1 MFNVVTTN
9 KKTNAPLKG
18 YFVIEHAG
26 DRVAVCNQ
34 FGQLDLQVKSKY
46 AEQVEK
52 AFGRKLES
60 RWPHGGTGYRGTLKC
75 TVAEVETAFSVEWP
89 KVEQTKPIAEVKS
102 VVAEPAPLFELRSIV
117 PQAVQQ
123 PAEYKLELK
132 PIQQLQ
138 QMKTDV
144 SLVSQQIAALTELW
158 ATGKISDEVYNA
170 KLVQLK

>member
-1 MFNVVTTN
+1 MFKVVTTN
-9 KKTNAPLKG
+9 TKTNAPLKG

-75 TVAEVETAFSVEWP
+75 TVAEVETAFGVEWP
-89 KVEQTKPIAEVKS
+89 KVEQQSKVELKPVQ
-102 VVAEPAPLFELRSIV
+102 
-117 PQAVQQ
+117 PQMVEQPVQHQ
-123 PAEYKLELK
+123 LQLK
-132 PIQQLQ
+132 PIQQL
-138 QMKTDV
+138 V
-144 SLVSQQIAALTELW
+144 SAHADQSIVSQQIAALTELW